1 MRDRINSAMKQ
12 AMRDKEVL
20 RLSTLR
26 LVMAAI
32 KDRDIAARVDGV
44 DNSVSDD
51 EILAIL
57 GKMIKQRKDSAAA
70 YDSAGRDELAAQE
83 MSEIEIITD
92 FLPKQLNDSEIED
105 VVKKVIS
112 DSGAS
117 GIRDMGKVM
126 AHCKLLDFTPI
137 VFLFSKIVLR
147 QVENLKKFQ
156 LFRNNNR
163 NDFSTE

>member
-12 AMRDKEVL
+12 SMRDKEVL

-92 FLPKQLNDSEIED
+92 FLPKQLNDNEIED

-112 DSGAS
+112 DAGAS

-126 AHCKLLDFTPI
+126 GLLKSTYAGQMDFGKAGG
-137 VFLFSKIVLR
+137 VVK
-147 QVENLKKFQ
+147 NL
-156 LFRNNNR
+156 LG
-163 NDFSTE
+163 

>member
-1 MRDRINSAMKQ
+1 MKQ

-57 GKMIKQRKDSAAA
+57 GKMIKQRKDSATA
-70 YDSAGRDELAAQE
+70 YGNAGRTELAAQE
-83 MSEIEIITD
+83 LSEIEIITG
-92 FLPKQLNDSEIED
+92 FLPKQLNDDEIEG
-105 VVKKVIS
+105 VVKKVIN

-126 AHCKLLDFTPI
+126 GL
-137 VFLFSKIVLR
+137 
-147 QVENLKKFQ
+147 LKKKSFPPPQKHVFMLPGQCPLIVKDCYEQ
-156 LFRNNNR
+156 L
-163 NDFSTE
+163 STLCTRLC

>member
-70 YDSAGRDELAAQE
+70 YGNAGRTELAAQE
-83 MSEIEIITD
+83 LSEIEIITG
-92 FLPKQLNDSEIED
+92 FLPKQLNDDEIGD
-105 VVKKVIS
+105 VVKKVIN

-126 AHCKLLDFTPI
+126 GL
-137 VFLFSKIVLR
+137 
-147 QVENLKKFQ
+147 LKKSYTGQ
-156 LFRNNNR
+156 M
-163 NDFSTE
+163 DFGIAGGLVKSLLG

>member
-1 MRDRINSAMKQ
+1 MRDKINSAMKQ

-51 EILAIL
+51 EILSIL
-57 GKMIKQRKDSAAA
+57 AKMIKQRKDSAAA
-70 YDSAGRDELAAQE
+70 YDNAGRTELAAQE
-83 MSEIEIITD
+83 KSEIEIITD
-92 FLPKQLNDSEIED
+92 FLPKQLSDNEIED
-105 VVKKVIS
+105 AVKKVIN

-117 GIRDMGKVM
+117 GIRDMGKIM
-126 AHCKLLDFTPI
+126 GLLKNTYAGQMDFGKAGG
-137 VFLFSKIVLR
+137 VVK
-147 QVENLKKFQ
+147 NL
-156 LFRNNNR
+156 LG
-163 NDFSTE
+163 

>member
-92 FLPKQLNDSEIED
+92 FLPKQLNDNEIED

-126 AHCKLLDFTPI
+126 GLLKGTYAGQMDFGKAGG
-137 VFLFSKIVLR
+137 VVK
-147 QVENLKKFQ
+147 NL
-156 LFRNNNR
+156 LG
-163 NDFSTE
+163 

>member
-1 MRDRINSAMKQ
+1 MRDKINSAMKQ

-51 EILAIL
+51 EILSIL
-57 GKMIKQRKDSAAA
+57 AKMIKQRKDSAAA
-70 YDSAGRDELAAQE
+70 YDNAGRTELAAQE
-83 MSEIEIITD
+83 KSEIEIITD
-92 FLPKQLNDSEIED
+92 FLPKQLSDNEIED
-105 VVKKVIS
+105 AVKKVIN

-117 GIRDMGKVM
+117 GIRDTQFFGYF
-126 AHCKLLDFTPI
+126 AHF
-137 VFLFSKIVLR
+137 
-147 QVENLKKFQ
+147 
-156 LFRNNNR
+156 
-163 NDFSTE
+163 

>member
-92 FLPKQLNDSEIED
+92 FLPKQLNDNEIED

-126 AHCKLLDFTPI
+126 GLLKSTYTGQMDFGKAGG
-137 VFLFSKIVLR
+137 VVK
-147 QVENLKKFQ
+147 NL
-156 LFRNNNR
+156 LG
-163 NDFSTE
+163 

>member
-1 MRDRINSAMKQ
+1 MRDKINSAMKQ

-51 EILAIL
+51 EILSIL
-57 GKMIKQRKDSAAA
+57 AKMIKQRKDSAAA
-70 YDSAGRDELAAQE
+70 YDNAGRTELAAQE
-83 MSEIEIITD
+83 KSEIEIITD
-92 FLPKQLNDSEIED
+92 FLPKQLSDNEIED
-105 VVKKVIS
+105 AVKKVIN

-117 GIRDMGKVM
+117 GIRDMGNVM
-126 AHCKLLDFTPI
+126 GLLKSTYAGQMDFGKAGGVVKT
-137 VFLFSKIVLR
+137 LLG
-147 QVENLKKFQ
+147 
-156 LFRNNNR
+156 
-163 NDFSTE
+163 

>member
-51 EILAIL
+51 EILGIL
-57 GKMIKQRKDSAAA
+57 GKMIKQRKDSAVA
-70 YDSAGRDELAAQE
+70 YDSAGRTELAAQE
-83 MSEIEIITD
+83 LSEIEIITG
-92 FLPKQLNDSEIED
+92 FLPKQLNDDEIEE
-105 VVKKVIS
+105 VVKKVINES
-112 DSGAS
+112 SAS

-126 AHCKLLDFTPI
+126 GL
-137 VFLFSKIVLR
+137 
-147 QVENLKKFQ
+147 LKKTYTGQ
-156 LFRNNNR
+156 M
-163 NDFSTE
+163 DFGKAGGVVKSLLG

>member
-32 KDRDIAARVDGV
+32 KDRDIAARV
-44 DNSVSDD
+44 

-92 FLPKQLNDSEIED
+92 FLPKQLNDNEIED

-126 AHCKLLDFTPI
+126 GLLKSTYAGQMDFGKAGG
-137 VFLFSKIVLR
+137 VVK
-147 QVENLKKFQ
+147 NL
-156 LFRNNNR
+156 LG
-163 NDFSTE
+163 

>member
-44 DNSVSDD
+44 DKRVSD
-51 EILAIL
+51 EEKLGIL
-57 GKMIKQRKDSAAA
+57 GKMIKQRKDSATA
-70 YDSAGRDELAAQE
+70 YANAGRTELAAQE
-83 MSEIEIITD
+83 LSEIEIITG
-92 FLPKQLNDSEIED
+92 FLPKQLNDDEIED
-105 VVKKVIS
+105 VVKKVIN

-126 AHCKLLDFTPI
+126 GL
-137 VFLFSKIVLR
+137 
-147 QVENLKKFQ
+147 LKKNYTGQ
-156 LFRNNNR
+156 M
-163 NDFSTE
+163 DFGKAGGLVKSLLG

>member
-1 MRDRINSAMKQ
+1 MRDRINFAMKQ

-70 YDSAGRDELAAQE
+70 YGNAGRTELAAQE
-83 MSEIEIITD
+83 LSEIEIITG
-92 FLPKQLNDSEIED
+92 FLPKQLNDDEIED
-105 VVKKVIS
+105 VVKKVIN

-126 AHCKLLDFTPI
+126 GL
-137 VFLFSKIVLR
+137 
-147 QVENLKKFQ
+147 LKKSYTGQ
-156 LFRNNNR
+156 M
-163 NDFSTE
+163 DFGKAGGLVKSLLG

>member
-1 MRDRINSAMKQ
+1 MRDKINSAMKQ
-12 AMRDKEVL
+12 AMRDKEAL

-51 EILAIL
+51 EILSIL
-57 GKMIKQRKDSAAA
+57 AKMIKQRKDSAAA
-70 YDSAGRDELAAQE
+70 YDNAGRTELAAQE
-83 MSEIEIITD
+83 KSEIEIITD
-92 FLPKQLNDSEIED
+92 FLPKQLSDNEIED
-105 VVKKVIS
+105 AVKKVIN

-126 AHCKLLDFTPI
+126 GLLKRI
-137 VFLFSKIVLR
+137 YAG
-147 QVENLKKFQ
+147 
-156 LFRNNNR
+156 
-163 NDFSTE
+163 

>member
-57 GKMIKQRKDSAAA
+57 GKMIKQRKDSATA
-70 YDSAGRDELAAQE
+70 YGNAGRTELAAQE
-83 MSEIEIITD
+83 LSEIEIITG
-92 FLPKQLNDSEIED
+92 FLPKQLNDDEIED
-105 VVKKVIS
+105 VVKKVIN

-126 AHCKLLDFTPI
+126 GL
-137 VFLFSKIVLR
+137 
-147 QVENLKKFQ
+147 LKKNYTGQ
-156 LFRNNNR
+156 M
-163 NDFSTE
+163 DFGKAGGLVKNLLG

>member
-57 GKMIKQRKDSAAA
+57 GKMIKQRKDSATA
-70 YDSAGRDELAAQE
+70 YGNAGRTELAAQE
-83 MSEIEIITD
+83 LSEIEIITG
-92 FLPKQLNDSEIED
+92 FLPKQLNDDEIED
-105 VVKKVIS
+105 VVKKVIN

-117 GIRDMGKVM
+117 GIRDMVKVM
-126 AHCKLLDFTPI
+126 GL
-137 VFLFSKIVLR
+137 
-147 QVENLKKFQ
+147 LKKNYTGQ
-156 LFRNNNR
+156 M
-163 NDFSTE
+163 DFGKAGGLVKSLLG

>member
-20 RLSTLR
+20 KLSTLR

-57 GKMIKQRKDSAAA
+57 GKMIKQRKDSATA
-70 YDSAGRDELAAQE
+70 YGNAGRTELAAQE
-83 MSEIEIITD
+83 LSEIEIITG
-92 FLPKQLNDSEIED
+92 FLPKQLNDDEIED
-105 VVKKVIS
+105 VVKKVIN

-126 AHCKLLDFTPI
+126 GL
-137 VFLFSKIVLR
+137 
-147 QVENLKKFQ
+147 LKKNYTGQ
-156 LFRNNNR
+156 M
-163 NDFSTE
+163 DFGKAGGLVKSLLG

>member
-70 YDSAGRDELAAQE
+70 YGNAGRTELAAQE
-83 MSEIEIITD
+83 LSEIEIITG
-92 FLPKQLNDSEIED
+92 FLQKQLNDDEIED
-105 VVKKVIS
+105 VVKKVIN

-126 AHCKLLDFTPI
+126 GL
-137 VFLFSKIVLR
+137 
-147 QVENLKKFQ
+147 LKKNYTGQ
-156 LFRNNNR
+156 M
-163 NDFSTE
+163 DFGKAGGLVKSLLG

>member
-1 MRDRINSAMKQ
+1 MRDRINSAMKK

-70 YDSAGRDELAAQE
+70 YGNAGRTELAVQE
-83 MSEIEIITD
+83 LSEIEIITG
-92 FLPKQLNDSEIED
+92 FLPKQLNDDEIED
-105 VVKKVIS
+105 VVKKVIN

-126 AHCKLLDFTPI
+126 GL
-137 VFLFSKIVLR
+137 
-147 QVENLKKFQ
+147 LKKNYTGQ
-156 LFRNNNR
+156 M
-163 NDFSTE
+163 DFGKAGGLVKSLLG

>member
-70 YDSAGRDELAAQE
+70 YGNAGRTELAAQE
-83 MSEIEIITD
+83 LSEIEIITG
-92 FLPKQLNDSEIED
+92 FLPKQLNDDEIED
-105 VVKKVIS
+105 AVKKVIN

-126 AHCKLLDFTPI
+126 GLLKQTYTGQMDFGKAGG
-137 VFLFSKIVLR
+137 VVKSLLG
-147 QVENLKKFQ
+147 
-156 LFRNNNR
+156 
-163 NDFSTE
+163 

>member
-70 YDSAGRDELAAQE
+70 YGNAGRTELAAQE
-83 MSEIEIITD
+83 LSEIEIITG
-92 FLPKQLNDSEIED
+92 FLPKQLNDDEIED
-105 VVKKVIS
+105 VVKKVIN

-126 AHCKLLDFTPI
+126 GL
-137 VFLFSKIVLR
+137 
-147 QVENLKKFQ
+147 LKKNYTGQ
-156 LFRNNNR
+156 I
-163 NDFSTE
+163 DFGKAGGLVKSLLG

>member
-51 EILAIL
+51 EILTIL
-57 GKMIKQRKDSAAA
+57 GKMIKQRKDSATA
-70 YDSAGRDELAAQE
+70 YGNAGRTELAAQE
-83 MSEIEIITD
+83 LSEIEIITG
-92 FLPKQLNDSEIED
+92 FLPKQLNDDEIED
-105 VVKKVIS
+105 VVKKVIN

-126 AHCKLLDFTPI
+126 GL
-137 VFLFSKIVLR
+137 
-147 QVENLKKFQ
+147 LKKSYTGQ
-156 LFRNNNR
+156 M
-163 NDFSTE
+163 DFGKAGGLVKSLLG

>member
-70 YDSAGRDELAAQE
+70 YGNAGRTELAAQE
-83 MSEIEIITD
+83 LSEIEIITG
-92 FLPKQLNDSEIED
+92 FLPKQLNDDEIED
-105 VVKKVIS
+105 VVKKVIN

-126 AHCKLLDFTPI
+126 GL
-137 VFLFSKIVLR
+137 
-147 QVENLKKFQ
+147 LKKNYTGQ
-156 LFRNNNR
+156 M
-163 NDFSTE
+163 DFGKAGGLVKSLSLIHI

>member
-57 GKMIKQRKDSAAA
+57 GKMIKQRKDSATA
-70 YDSAGRDELAAQE
+70 YGNAGRTELAAQE
-83 MSEIEIITD
+83 LSEIEIITG
-92 FLPKQLNDSEIED
+92 FLPKQLNDDEIGD
-105 VVKKVIS
+105 VVKKVIN

-126 AHCKLLDFTPI
+126 GL
-137 VFLFSKIVLR
+137 
-147 QVENLKKFQ
+147 
-156 LFRNNNR
+156 
-163 NDFSTE
+163 

>member
-32 KDRDIAARVDGV
+32 KDKDIAARVDGV

-70 YDSAGRDELAAQE
+70 YGNAGRTELAAQE
-83 MSEIEIITD
+83 LSEIEIITG
-92 FLPKQLNDSEIED
+92 FLPKQLNDDEIED
-105 VVKKVIS
+105 VVKKVIN

-126 AHCKLLDFTPI
+126 GL
-137 VFLFSKIVLR
+137 
-147 QVENLKKFQ
+147 LKKSYTGQ
-156 LFRNNNR
+156 M
-163 NDFSTE
+163 DFGKAGGLVKSLLG